1 LLPGIAEDA
10 IAGRRYPSLNPD
22 LGPWAATKAIVVN
35 RAEIRKDRVMSVV
48 GLTLA
53 SGEPVYVNPD
63 RVNRLNKA
71 AFLASDSFTEVS
83 FGHGDTV
90 VVKGDMD
97 YIAFQLFPDRVR

>member
-1 LLPGIAEDA
+1 MQLPVGVIRPL
-10 IAGRRYPSLNPD
+10 IPIWD
-22 LGPWAATKAIVVN
+22 LGPRRKPIVVN
-35 RAEIRKDRVMSVV
+35 RAEIRKDRLMSVV

-63 RVNRLNKA
+63 RVNRLSKA

>member
-1 LLPGIAEDA
+1 MN
-10 IAGRRYPSLNPD
+10 GR
-22 LGPWAATKAIVVN
+22 
-35 RAEIRKDRVMSVV
+35 DRLMSVV

-63 RVNRLNKA
+63 RVNRLSKA